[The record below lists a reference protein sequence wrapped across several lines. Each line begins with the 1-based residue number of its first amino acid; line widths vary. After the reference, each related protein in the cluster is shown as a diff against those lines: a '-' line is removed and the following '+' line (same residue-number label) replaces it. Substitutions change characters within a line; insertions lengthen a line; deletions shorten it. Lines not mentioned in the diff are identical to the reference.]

1 MQMHRK
7 QRESKIL
14 NTTRET
20 ETQKVNRSENG
31 KGVTCF
37 MLKVRFGIVWKN
49 YDLVPRKVKDP
60 IKKKKR
66 NSKKDLK

>member
-1 MQMHRK
+1 
-7 QRESKIL
+7 
-14 NTTRET
+14 
-20 ETQKVNRSENG
+20 
-31 KGVTCF
+31 

-49 YDLVPRKVKDP
+49 YDLVLRKDKDP